1 MTEEEIIVLYW
12 QRNEDAIAETKQKYG
27 RYCHVIAQ
35 NVLGNEDDAE
45 EIFSDACL
53 KAWNTI
59 PPEKP
64 SSLKAYLAR
73 MTRQLAINRLE
84 KQTAQKRGG
93 GEYALALAELENCI
107 GTSDDPVDAIALK
120 DAMNAFLRSL
130 PTQTRQIF
138 ALRYWHFYSVADIA
152 KHLGITQSKVK
163 MQLLRSRE
171 KLRAHLLREGFLV

>member
-1 MTEEEIIVLYW
+1 MTEDAIIALYW
-12 QRNEDAIAETKQKYG
+12 KRNEDAIVATKEKYG
-27 RYCHVIAQ
+27 RYCMVVAK
-35 NVLGNEDDAE
+35 NVLGNDADAE

-73 MTRQLAINRLE
+73 MTRQLAINRIE
-84 KQTAQKRGG
+84 KDTARKRGG
-93 GEYALALAELENCI
+93 GEYTLALEELEGFI
-107 GTSDDPVDAIALK
+107 GTSDDPVEQIALK

-130 PTQTRQIF
+130 PTQSRQIF

-152 KHLGITQSKVK
+152 KHLSISQSKVK
-163 MQLLRSRE
+163 MQLLRSRD
-171 KLRAHLLREGFLV
+171 KLRAHLLKEGFLV

>member
-1 MTEEEIIVLYW
+1 MTEEAIIALYW
-12 QRNEDAIAETKQKYG
+12 DRNEDAIAQTKAKYG
-27 RYCHVIAQ
+27 RYCTVVAK
-35 NVLGNEDDAE
+35 NVLGNDADAE
-45 EIFSDACL
+45 EIFSDACF
-53 KAWNTI
+53 KAWTTI

-73 MTRQLAINRLE
+73 MTRQLAINRIE

-93 GEYALALAELENCI
+93 GEYALALEELEGCI
-107 GTSDDPVDAIALK
+107 GTSDDPVEQIALK
-120 DAMNAFLRSL
+120 DAMNAFLRAL

-152 KHLGITQSKVK
+152 KHLGISQSKVK

-171 KLRAHLLREGFLV
+171 KLRAHLQKEGFLV

>member
-1 MTEEEIIVLYW
+1 MTEEEIIALYW
-12 QRNEDAIAETKQKYG
+12 QRNEDAIAETKNKYG
-27 RYCHVIAQ
+27 RYCQVVAI
-35 NVLGNEDDAE
+35 NVLGNGADVE
-45 EIFSDACL
+45 EVFNDACF

-64 SSLKAYLAR
+64 DSLKAYLSR

-93 GEYALALAELENCI
+93 GEYTLALEELEGCI
-107 GTSDDPVDAIALK
+107 GTSDDPVEQIVLK

-130 PTQTRQIF
+130 PSQTRQIF

-152 KHLGITQSKVK
+152 RHLGISPSKVK

-171 KLRAHLLREGFLV
+171 KLRTHLHKEGILV

>member
-1 MTEEEIIVLYW
+1 MTEEEIIDLYW

-27 RYCHVIAQ
+27 RYCRVVAQ
-35 NVLGNEDDAE
+35 NVLGNDMDAE
-45 EIFSDACL
+45 EVISDACF

-64 SSLKAYLAR
+64 SSLKAYLGR
-73 MTRQLAINRLE
+73 MTRQLAINRVE

-93 GEYALALAELENCI
+93 GEYTLALEELEGCI
-107 GTSDDPVDAIALK
+107 GESADPVEQIALK

-138 ALRYWHFYSVADIA
+138 ALRYWHFYSVVDIA
-152 KHLGITQSKVK
+152 KHLGISQSKVK

-171 KLRAHLLREGFLV
+171 KLRSHLNKEGFLV